1 MEQTKTKPVLRGE
14 IALLVVICINS
25 LGVVL
30 MLHSG
35 SGISTISSV
44 PYVLSE
50 VLPHL
55 TLGTWNY
62 LFQALLVLTLM
73 LLKRRFVLSYLF
85 CFLTGFAMSMMMD
98 VHNLWVTLLPQTF
111 LLRVLYFA
119 AGYAIIAFGIAL
131 ANRCKMPIAPTDLFP
146 RELADITK
154 IPYSKIKV
162 AFDVCCLK
170 LYRRAGPCLSAPS
183 GATWHRHRDCSA
195 HHRQGGGCHQ
205 PVDGPALGIYLISRT
220 KGKGCGLI
228 HSLFFYHGRLR
239 PLG

>member
-25 LGVVL
+25 MGVVL

-50 VLPHL
+50 VLP
-55 TLGTWNY
+55 
-62 LFQALLVLTLM
+62 VLTLM
-73 LLKRRFVLSYLF
+73 FLKRRFVLSYLL
-85 CFLTGFAMSMMMD
+85 CFLTGFAMSLMMD
-98 VHNLWVTLLPQTF
+98 VHNLWVTLLPQTIP
-111 LLRVLYFA
+111 LRVLYFVV
-119 AGYAIIAFGIAL
+119 GYTVIAIGIAL

-162 AFDVCCLK
+162 AFDVCCLSFTAV
-170 LYRRAGPCLSAPS
+170 LGLVFLHHLAG
-183 GATWHRHRDCSA
+183 
-195 HHRQGGGCHQ
+195 
-205 PVDGPALGIYLISRT
+205 LGIGTVIAALT
-220 KGKGCGLI
+220 TGKAVGAINRWMDRHWEFTSFLE
-228 HSLFFYHGRLR
+228 
-239 PLG
+239 PKEKAVD

>member
-50 VLPHL
+50 VLAASVPRHL
-55 TLGTWNY
+55 ELSVSGASGAHPDAFKTALC
-62 LFQALLVLTLM
+62 ALLSVL
-73 LLKRRFVLSYLF
+73 LSHGL
-85 CFLTGFAMSMMMD
+85 CHEHDDGCPQSVGHAAAADIFAAG
-98 VHNLWVTLLPQTF
+98 TLL
-111 LLRVLYFA
+111 LG
-119 AGYAIIAFGIAL
+119 GYAIIAFGIAL

-154 IPYSKIKV
+154 IPFSKIKV
-162 AFDVCCLK
+162 AFDVCCLSFTAV
-170 LYRRAGPCLSAPS
+170 LGLVFLHHLAG
-183 GATWHRHRDCSA
+183 
-195 HHRQGGGCHQ
+195 
-205 PVDGPALGIYLISRT
+205 LGIGTVIAALT
-220 KGKGCGLI
+220 TGKAVGAINRWMDRHWEFTSFLE
-228 HSLFFYHGRLR
+228 
-239 PLG
+239 PKEKAVD

>member
-85 CFLTGFAMSMMMD
+85 CLLTGFAMSLMMD
-98 VHNLWVTLLPQTF
+98 VHHLWVTLMPQTIP
-111 LLRVLYFA
+111 LRVLYFVV
-119 AGYAIIAFGIAL
+119 GYTVIAIGIAL

-154 IPYSKIKV
+154 IPYSRIKV
-162 AFDVCCLK
+162 TFDVCCLCFTTV
-170 LYRRAGPCLSAPS
+170 LGRVFLHHLAG
-183 GATWHRHRDCSA
+183 
-195 HHRQGGGCHQ
+195 
-205 PVDGPALGIYLISRT
+205 LGIGTVIAAFT
-220 KGKGCGLI
+220 T
-228 HSLFFYHGRLR
+228 GRVVGRINQWMDRRWEFTSFLD
-239 PLG
+239 PKKKAVD

>member
-85 CFLTGFAMSMMMD
+85 CFLTGFAMSLMMD
-98 VHNLWVTLLPQTF
+98 VHNLWVTLLPQTIP
-111 LLRVLYFA
+111 LRVLYFVV
-119 AGYAIIAFGIAL
+119 GYTVIAIGIAL

-154 IPYSKIKV
+154 IPYSRIKV
-162 AFDVCCLK
+162 TFDVCCLCFTTV
-170 LYRRAGPCLSAPS
+170 LGLVFLHHLAG
-183 GATWHRHRDCSA
+183 
-195 HHRQGGGCHQ
+195 
-205 PVDGPALGIYLISRT
+205 LGIGTMIAAFT
-220 KGKGCGLI
+220 T
-228 HSLFFYHGRLR
+228 GRVVGRINQWMDRRWEFTSFLD
-239 PLG
+239 PKKKAVD

>member
-111 LLRVLYFA
+111 LLRVFYFA

-162 AFDVCCLK
+162 AFDVCCLSFTTV
-170 LYRRAGPCLSAPS
+170 LGLVFLHHLAG
-183 GATWHRHRDCSA
+183 
-195 HHRQGGGCHQ
+195 
-205 PVDGPALGIYLISRT
+205 LGIGTVIAALT
-220 KGKGCGLI
+220 TGKAVGAINRWMDRHWEFTSFLE
-228 HSLFFYHGRLR
+228 
-239 PLG
+239 PKEKAVD

>member
-50 VLPHL
+50 VLPHM

-98 VHNLWVTLLPQTF
+98 VHNLWVTLLPQTIP
-111 LLRVLYFA
+111 LRVLYFVV
-119 AGYAIIAFGIAL
+119 GYAVIAFGIAL

-154 IPYSKIKV
+154 IPYSKIKIT
-162 AFDVCCLK
+162 FDVCCLIFTAV
-170 LYRRAGPCLSAPS
+170 LGLVFLHHLAG
-183 GATWHRHRDCSA
+183 
-195 HHRQGGGCHQ
+195 
-205 PVDGPALGIYLISRT
+205 LGIGTVIAALT
-220 KGKGCGLI
+220 TGKAVGVINRWMDRHWEFTSFLE
-228 HSLFFYHGRLR
+228 
-239 PLG
+239 PKEKAVD